1 MAAVVYVVMAMVLEM
16 AVVVAVVVRGVR
28 AVVVVM
34 LVAVVLV
41 VAAVVE
47 EVAVIVATSHH
58 TTRLKLPT
66 SISNNPTKNVGHNA
80 IHAACTGLR
89 HLLLPPRKATAAIA
103 LQP

>member
-1 MAAVVYVVMAMVLEM
+1 MVAVVYVVLAMVLEM
-16 AVVVAVVVRGVR
+16 AVVVAVVAVVVRGVR

-34 LVAVVLV
+34 VV
-41 VAAVVE
+41 AVVE
-47 EVAVIVATSHH
+47 EVAVVVATSHH

-66 SISNNPTKNVGHNA
+66 SISNNPTKNVGHKA